1 MRSEILERTI
11 AAVMVAAVL
20 VVAISFE
27 AVGCPFCGVVGR
39 SLAERRDAADL
50 TVVAEPAG
58 DPGKDTSGIAIQTF
72 RVLTVLR
79 GGGDPPKT
87 ATARIESPV
96 KGTAILFGK
105 SDDAAAGKPVRWTA
119 VAADEALIGH
129 VAAAPASGDPAEK
142 RLRWFAT
149 RLEHPEPA
157 IAEDAFTEFGL
168 APFEAVRNVADAFDP
183 VKLRQWVAGEGIDER
198 RRGFYALAVGLT
210 ATTEKHAAERDAS
223 VAILRKSVLAP
234 ADDFRAGYDG
244 LLAGL
249 LVAEGPRGLD
259 VIEQAGLL
267 RPEARPVDQRHL
279 LSALR
284 FAWESLADSIPRPR
298 IAAATAK
305 LLAAPVVAA
314 EATVDLARYR
324 EWDHARSVAGLW
336 DSLGG
341 DDPLVRRAVAGY
353 LVACPRPEAKD
364 LLEAIR
370 SRDPDRL
377 RDAITAAAL
386 PGR

>member
-11 AAVMVAAVL
+11 AAVMV
-20 VVAISFE
+20 VAISAE
-27 AVGCPFCGVVGR
+27 AAGCPFCGVVGR
-39 SLAERRDAADL
+39 SLAERRDAAEL

-58 DPGKDTSGIAIQTF
+58 EPGRDPSGIAIQPF

-79 GGGDPPKT
+79 GRAAPPET
-87 ATARIESPV
+87 ATARIESPS
-96 KGTAILFGK
+96 KGTAILFGE
-105 SDDAAAGKPVRWTA
+105 SDDAAAGKPMRWTA
-119 VAADEALIGH
+119 VAADETLIGH
-129 VAAAPASGDPAEK
+129 VAAAPASGDPADT
-142 RLRWFAT
+142 RLRWFVA

-157 IAEDAFTEFGL
+157 IAEDAFTEFGQ

-183 VKLRQWVAGEGIDER
+183 AKLRQWVAGSGVDER

-210 ATTEKHAAERDAS
+210 ATTAKHAAERDAS
-223 VAILRKSVLAP
+223 VDILRKSVLAP

-284 FAWESLADSIPRPR
+284 FAWESLSDSIPRSR
-298 IAAATAK
+298 IAKATAR

-314 EATVDLARYR
+314 ETTVDLARYR

-336 DSLGG
+336 DTLGG

-353 LVACPRPEAKD
+353 LVACPRPEAKN

-377 RDAITAAAL
+377 REAITASAL
-386 PGR
+386 PGW